1 MRQKKHVS
9 ISPLIDGLF
18 CDRRK

>member
-9 ISPLIDGLF
+9 ISPLLDGLF